1 MTTFAMKDYR
11 ITITINVKADDEDH
25 AYEQAL
31 EQLTD
36 GQFTPE
42 IVEA

>member
-1 MTTFAMKDYR
+1 MHQYQIR
-11 ITITINVKADDEDH
+11 IVINVKADNEDH

-31 EQLTD
+31 DQLTD

-42 IVEA
+42 IVEV